1 MSSTPTCVWRFLSFH
16 LKKANWA
23 VCSEVQPCR
32 PFSAI
37 KDLLELLAHLLT
49 MITKFLGPGGT
60 RAFFADSL
68 LMKQQLVVINRSR

>member
-1 MSSTPTCVWRFLSFH
+1 VWRFLSFH
-16 LKKANWA
+16 LKKANRA

-49 MITKFLGPGGT
+49 MITKFLGPAGT

-68 LMKQQLVVINRSR
+68 LLKQQLVFINRSW